1 MKKLLFVTILAL
13 TALFVSCSKKY
24 SASQSKSLAALHET
38 ADGAFSGTGYN
49 PETPASAEDAKA
61 PTLPTGRKLIFTGT
75 INLEVESLEKTQAS
89 VQKWVH
95 DFGGYISESSMG
107 ARSANF
113 TARIP
118 SASFESAMEQAS
130 TFGTILLKNIESSD
144 VTDEFYDL
152 KSRLE
157 TKKVLLERLQNYL
170 KNATAIKDMMEI
182 ETKINDVTSDLE
194 RMQGQMNRLSGKIDF
209 ATVNI
214 SAKLPANHT
223 EEGFALPNAGEK
235 AKDLF
240 GGFISFIINLI
251 FVLLYIVFY
260 GIPIILVVALFYWI
274 CFGKLGLLRKLFRKI
289 SVHKVKEPASK
300 QEQPK
305 TV

>member
-1 MKKLLFVTILAL
+1 MKKLLFVTIIAL
-13 TALFVSCSKKY
+13 EALFVSCSKKY

-61 PTLPTGRKLIFTGT
+61 PTLPAGRKLIFTGT
-75 INLEVESLEKTQAS
+75 INLEVESLEKTQAL
-89 VQKWVH
+89 VQKLVH

-107 ARSANF
+107 ARSASF

-118 SASFESAMEQAS
+118 SASFDRAMEQAS

-194 RMQGQMNRLSGKIDF
+194 RMQGQMNRLSGKIEF

-235 AKDLF
+235 AKELF
-240 GGFISFIINLI
+240 GGFFSFIINLI

-274 CFGKLGLLRKLFRKI
+274 CFGKLGLLRKLFGKI

-300 QEQPK
+300 QE
-305 TV
+305 